1 MATREPAT
9 EPRDVER
16 ARGRRREWLGVAA
29 IVAAAVALFSPTLR
43 ASYVLDDRPAIM
55 AHPAVTGPFSLRELL
70 GRESWGEP
78 LGQGMGAWRPL
89 PTLTYRFDFLL
100 GHGSP
105 FPFHL
110 TNLVLFA
117 ALLVAIARFLAR
129 AGDGALSREGR
140 LFVLALFA
148 AMTIHVDVVPSIVG
162 RGEILALLFSILAID
177 GAAHGKATVANLAG
191 ITLAVAT
198 AQLCK
203 ESTITLGLF
212 VAYLALRRRWAD
224 DEARRAP
231 RRWAWLAAGAGLA
244 VTAAT
249 LGLRAHYGLLRPTR
263 PEWAGANPLTG
274 ASTPRRLFGAADIWT
289 RYLEHTFAPADLCPD
304 YGYARIFHGPTRAA
318 IGAAVALAL
327 VALLARTFRRRPFVA
342 DAIVGLGAA
351 YVVVSQTLVASSF
364 VMADRG
370 FFAPSLWIAIL
381 VGVGLDA
388 LVQSRPRIRKL
399 VLGAAA
405 TMVAVQ
411 AVVTLVAVPTWRDQ
425 TTLTVYAV
433 RACPEVARIRLYRAD
448 AAYLDHDPVETAWA
462 YLAFTLISSRFPQ
475 PLGDELAGWW
485 EDEPIDRRLALA
497 QARFGGDLVPALER
511 SEAIA
516 RELGSPDAARVL
528 AAWRRVLAPNASK

>member
-9 EPRDVER
+9 APRVLAR
-16 ARGRRREWLGVAA
+16 APERRREWWGVAA
-29 IVAAAVALFSPTLR
+29 IVTAAVALFSPSLR

-117 ALLVAIARFLAR
+117 ALLVAIARFLSR

-140 LFVLALFA
+140 LFALALFA

-162 RGEILALLFSILAID
+162 RGEILALLFSVLAVD
-177 GAAHGKATVANLAG
+177 AAANGRPTVANALG
-191 ITLAVAT
+191 MTLAVAT

-212 VAYLALRRRWAD
+212 VAYLALRRLRAT
-224 DEARRAP
+224 DETRVTP
-231 RRWAWLAAGAGLA
+231 RRWSLLTAAAGLA
-244 VTAAT
+244 VTCVT
-249 LGLRAHYGLLRPTR
+249 LAMRAHYQLLRPTR
-263 PEWAGANPLTG
+263 PEWAAANPLTG

-304 YGYARIFHGPTRAA
+304 YGYAKIFHTPTRAA
-318 IGAAVALAL
+318 IGAAIVLAL
-327 VALLARTFRRRPFVA
+327 FVLLARTFRRRPFVA
-342 DAIVGLGAA
+342 DTIVGLGAA
-351 YVVVSQTLVASSF
+351 YVVISQTLVASSF

-381 VGVGLDA
+381 VAVGLDA
-388 LVQSRPRIRKL
+388 LVESRPRIRKL

-405 TMVAVQ
+405 TMVVVQ

-448 AAYLDHDPVETAWA
+448 AAYLERNPVETAWA

-475 PLGDELAGWW
+475 PLGDDLAGWW

-497 QARFGGDLVPALER
+497 HERFGAELIPALEQT
-511 SEAIA
+511 EALA
-516 RELGSPDAARVL
+516 RELGSPDAARV
-528 AAWRRVLAPNASK
+528 ASAWRRTFAPK